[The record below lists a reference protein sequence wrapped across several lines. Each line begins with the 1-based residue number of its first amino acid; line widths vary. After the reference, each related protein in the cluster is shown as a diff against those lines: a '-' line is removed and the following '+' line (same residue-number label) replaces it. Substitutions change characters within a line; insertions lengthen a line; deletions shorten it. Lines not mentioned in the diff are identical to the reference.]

1 MRTCA
6 ACAMFYYIIRF
17 YGRPYNVHNG
27 LIKSDLVTVF
37 STAGVP
43 RYKERDTQDMLVLPW
58 LVYSCALLDLV
69 LIYRLLMPVKQHQWT
84 HHRKPPT
91 ILGYSVT
98 TLGSGK
104 RHNGL
109 HPDSQKRHICSSPVS
124 AWKLPAVKNL
134 ASKGSKICLHQ
145 MF

>member
-43 RYKERDTQDMLVLPW
+43 RYKERDTQDMLVLP
-58 LVYSCALLDLV
+58 
-69 LIYRLLMPVKQHQWT
+69 
-84 HHRKPPT
+84 
-91 ILGYSVT
+91 
-98 TLGSGK
+98 
-104 RHNGL
+104 
-109 HPDSQKRHICSSPVS
+109 
-124 AWKLPAVKNL
+124 
-134 ASKGSKICLHQ
+134 
-145 MF
+145 